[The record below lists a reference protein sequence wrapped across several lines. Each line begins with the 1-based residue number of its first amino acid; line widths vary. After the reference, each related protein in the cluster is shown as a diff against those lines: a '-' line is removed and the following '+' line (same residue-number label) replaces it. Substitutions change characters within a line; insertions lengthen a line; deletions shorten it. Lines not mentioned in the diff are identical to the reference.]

1 MKTINR
7 YHNVRSFI
15 TLKTN
20 TMKTDANLQ
29 SFFLQNIIFGKKN
42 LSV

>member
-20 TMKTDANLQ
+20 TMKTDANIV
-29 SFFLQNIIFGKKN
+29 SFVLYNIIFKQKN
-42 LSV
+42 EKY